1 MRYCDMPGGQ
11 DRVARTGRLVRLYST
26 SELSL
31 GQFYALCM
39 RLLNIDFKVPQNP
52 PLAATEESMG

>member
-11 DRVARTGRLVRLYST
+11 DRVLRTGRLVRLYAT

-31 GQFYALCM
+31 GRCYVWCA
-39 RLLNIDFKVPQNP
+39 RLLDIDAKVQQEP
-52 PLAATEESMG
+52 PLAETEESMG